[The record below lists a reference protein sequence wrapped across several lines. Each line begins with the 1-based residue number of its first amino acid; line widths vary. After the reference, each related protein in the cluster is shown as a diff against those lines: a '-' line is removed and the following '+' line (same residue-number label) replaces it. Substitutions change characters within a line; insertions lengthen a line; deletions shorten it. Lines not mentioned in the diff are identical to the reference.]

1 MFENSQNAD
10 KGQVAS
16 LFNCLFHVFV
26 FFFQTPLV
34 FTPLSAEL
42 ALQLGRMANF
52 ELLFYVIRLN
62 KPISQSCTVAKSE
75 NSGRPLNNQNLADR
89 MED

>member
-1 MFENSQNAD
+1 MQTKARLPH
-10 KGQVAS
+10 S
-16 LFNCLFHVFV
+16 LTVSSMYLFS
-26 FFFQTPLV
+26 FFQTPLV

-75 NSGRPLNNQNLADR
+75 NSGGPLNNQNLADR